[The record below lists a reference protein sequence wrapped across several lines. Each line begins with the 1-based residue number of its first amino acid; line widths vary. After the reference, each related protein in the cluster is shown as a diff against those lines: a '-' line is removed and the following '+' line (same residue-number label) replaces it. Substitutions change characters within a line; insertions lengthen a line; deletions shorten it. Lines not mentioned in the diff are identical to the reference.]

1 MNRFIPGA
9 VAIVAAVLAA
19 ILFAPGAAL
28 GGARTGDGDLAA
40 RVRDVAGDA
49 DGLHGLAVATLSD
62 GRARL
67 AGLGDAGDGRPVDA
81 DTLFEPG
88 SVTKTWTAMLF
99 ADMLDRGEVR
109 PADTIGDLLPGRE
122 FADPAVAGIT
132 LDELAS
138 HRSGL
143 PSLAPLGG
151 LGNVLTP
158 AMWRLRGTDPYAGIS
173 RDDLLDALGRLE
185 LRGEPGTV
193 RYSNLG
199 MAVLGHALAER
210 AGTPYDRLVIDRV
223 LRPAGMTDTVFRP
236 DGAAPPA
243 AAATGRTAAGRPVDP
258 WTGSGYQPAGVGGWT
273 TASDLA
279 AFLSATIAGTAP
291 GAAAVAP
298 RFEEDETS
306 RIGYGWFTT
315 TYGDRAI
322 TWHNGA
328 TGGFSSYVAFEPA
341 TGRGVVVLGNT
352 DRSVV
357 PIGLA
362 LLGVTSGPGTAPE
375 RDSLFGIVLTVALLL
390 AAAGPVV
397 TLAFGGR
404 VSWLPAADRLRL
416 VSGIAGGVGLLAA
429 AYVLG
434 AWLTLP
440 GLLWAVVFG
449 LLAGTV
455 AAAVLRWRSLPT
467 VGNGRTWVRWTGAA
481 FSVAFGALLA
491 ALAVS

>member
-9 VAIVAAVLAA
+9 VAAVAAVLAA
-19 ILFAPGAAL
+19 ILFAPGVAL

-40 RVRDVAGDA
+40 RVRAVVDDA
-49 DGLHGLAVATLSD
+49 DGRHGLAVATLD
-62 GRARL
+62 GGRVTL
-67 AGLGDAGDGRPVDA
+67 AGIGEDGDGRPVDA

-99 ADMLDRGEVR
+99 AGMVEAGEVT
-109 PADTIGDLLPGRE
+109 PGDTLGELLPGRE
-122 FADPAVAGIT
+122 FTDPAVAGIT
-132 LDELAS
+132 LEELAS

-143 PSLAPLGG
+143 PSLAPRGG
-151 LGNVLTP
+151 LGNVLTSVT
-158 AMWRLRGTDPYAGIS
+158 WRLRGADPYAGIS
-173 RDDLLDALGRLE
+173 RDDVLDAVAGYRL
-185 LRGEPGTV
+185 RADKGTV
-193 RYSNLG
+193 RYSNVG

-210 AGTPYDRLVIDRV
+210 AGTPYDRLVTERV
-223 LRPAGMTDTVFRP
+223 LRPAGMTRTVFVP
-236 DGAAPPA
+236 DGAAPPP

-273 TASDLA
+273 TVADLA
-279 AFLSATIAGTAP
+279 AFLSATVAGTAP
-291 GAAAVAP
+291 GAAAVTP
-298 RFEEDETS
+298 RFEEDATS
-306 RIGYGWFTT
+306 RIGYAWFTT
-315 TYGDRAI
+315 SYGDREI

-341 TGRGVVVLGNT
+341 TGRGVVVLGDT

-362 LLGVTSGPGTAPE
+362 LLDVTQGPGTAPE
-375 RDSLFGIVLTVALLL
+375 RDGLFGIVLTLALLL
-390 AAAGPVV
+390 AAVGPVV

-404 VSWLPAADRLRL
+404 AAWLPAADRLRL
-416 VSGIAGGVGLLAA
+416 VSGIASAVGLLAV

-434 AWLTLP
+434 AWLALP

-449 LLAGTV
+449 LLAGAV

-467 VGNGRTWVRWTGAA
+467 VGNGRPWLRWTGTA
-481 FSVAFGALLA
+481 FSVTFGALLL
-491 ALAVS
+491 ALATV

>member
-1 MNRFIPGA
+1 MNRFIPAA

-19 ILFAPGAAL
+19 ILIAPGVAL
-28 GGARTGDGDLAA
+28 GRAPTGDGDLAA
-40 RVRDVAGDA
+40 RVRDAVGDTS
-49 DGLHGLAVATLSD
+49 GRNGLAVATVED
-62 GRARL
+62 GRAVL
-67 AGLGDAGDGRPVDA
+67 AGLGEDGGGRPVGA

-99 ADMLDRGEVR
+99 ADMVDRGEVG
-109 PADTIGDLLPGRE
+109 PADTLGDLLPGRE

-132 LDELAS
+132 LAELAS

-143 PSLAPLGG
+143 PSLAPRGG
-151 LGNVLTP
+151 LGNVLAS

-173 RDDLLDALGRLE
+173 RDDVLDAVAGYRL
-185 LRGEPGTV
+185 RADKGTV
-193 RYSNLG
+193 RYSNFG

-210 AGTPYDRLVIDRV
+210 AGRPYDRLVTDRV

-236 DGAAPPA
+236 DGAAPPP
-243 AAATGRTAAGRPVDP
+243 AAATGGTAAGRPVDP

-273 TASDLA
+273 SASDLA
-279 AFLSATIAGTAP
+279 AFLAATVAGTAP
-291 GAAAVAP
+291 GAAAVTP
-298 RFEEDETS
+298 RFAEGETS

-315 TYGDRAI
+315 AYGDRAI

-352 DRSVV
+352 DRGVE

-362 LLGVTSGPGTAPE
+362 LLGVSEGPGTAPE
-375 RDSLFGIVLTVALLL
+375 RDGLFGIALTLALLL
-390 AAAGPVV
+390 AATGPVV

-404 VSWLPAADRLRL
+404 ASWLPAADRLRL
-416 VSGIAGGVGLLAA
+416 VSGIASGVGLLAV

-449 LLAGTV
+449 VLAGAV
-455 AAAVLRWRSLPT
+455 AAAALRWRSLPT
-467 VGNGRTWVRWTGAA
+467 VGNGRPWVRWTGAA
-481 FSVAFGALLA
+481 FSVAFGALLL
-491 ALAVS
+491 ALVTV